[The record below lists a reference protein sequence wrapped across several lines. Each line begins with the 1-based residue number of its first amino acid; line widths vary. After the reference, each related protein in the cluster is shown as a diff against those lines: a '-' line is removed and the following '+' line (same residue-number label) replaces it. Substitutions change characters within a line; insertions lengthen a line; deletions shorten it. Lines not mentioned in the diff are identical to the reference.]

1 VFPLAA
7 LAIIS
12 IVCRGLARNTEPSFI
27 KCRHVDYAEHGL
39 VFIEKRNETPKG
51 GPPGDET
58 FGTVDRINYPR
69 PGSDRRYTTVFLSCH
84 AVGWI
89 SFRNHLANYGLGFTI
104 RCCNWGAIPF
114 VFD

>member
-1 VFPLAA
+1 MI
-7 LAIIS
+7 AIVS
-12 IVCRGLARNTEPSFI
+12 RGFARNTEPPFV
-27 KCRHVDYAEHGL
+27 KHRHIDDTEQRL
-39 VFIEKRNETPKG
+39 VFVKKRDEAPEG
-51 GPPGDET
+51 GLS
-58 FGTVDRINYPR
+58 VDKALSAVNRNNYPR

-84 AVGWI
+84 AVGWL